1 MASWSSFV
9 DEAPDLAARIQAR
22 FEATGLAF
30 LATVRRDGWP
40 RISGIEP
47 LIAVGELWLGMM
59 EGSRKAADVG
69 RDPRLALHAA
79 SVDKN
84 VGEGDAKLTGRA
96 VPATEEEFARY
107 HAAASGAGE
116 VPPGPFPLFR
126 VDLTEASL
134 LSVAPTGDHLVIEWW
149 KPGAGV
155 NRVERR

>member
-1 MASWSSFV
+1 MPSWSSFAA
-9 DEAPDLAARIQAR
+9 ESPDLAARVQAR

-30 LATVRRDGWP
+30 LATLKRDGSP

-59 EGSRKAADVG
+59 EGSRKAADVR

-84 VGEGDAKLTGRA
+84 ASEGDAKVAGRA
-96 VPATEEEFARY
+96 VHATPEEFERY
-107 HAAASGAGE
+107 HAAVSAAGA

-134 LSVAPTGDHLVIEWW
+134 LTVAATGDHLVIESW
-149 KPGAGV
+149 KPGAAV